1 MLIGKKEV
9 TSLFT
14 FEMIELIKKHV
25 YFMKKIFFIT
35 LVISSCIHA
44 FAFHG
49 GSICVNARNHFHYF
63 DAYNAGMAFLRPD
76 TVVPVKIQLEKTS
89 FNDMAILFISDTA
102 KQIQD
107 MGSVLS
113 KGYSE
118 LMKYVQENQL
128 RSKKFLAW
136 YYSAQPPWIM
146 DIAVET
152 DKLPSELRG
161 RIKSRIAKRRRGLDC
176 TYVGSL

>member
-1 MLIGKKEV
+1 
-9 TSLFT
+9 
-14 FEMIELIKKHV
+14 
-25 YFMKKIFFIT
+25 MKKIFFIT
-35 LVISSCIHA
+35 LVVSRCIHA
-44 FAFHG
+44 FAFHAG
-49 GSICVNARNHFHYF
+49 SSICVNARNHFQYF
-63 DAYNAGMAFLRPD
+63 DVYNARMAFLRPD

-107 MGSVLS
+107 IGSVLS

-118 LMKYVQENQL
+118 LMKYAQENQL

-136 YYSAQPPWIM
+136 YYSVQSPWIM

-161 RIKSRIAKRRRGLDC
+161 RIKSRIEKGGEVLIAHMWGPYSELRPGLH
-176 TYVGSL
+176 SN